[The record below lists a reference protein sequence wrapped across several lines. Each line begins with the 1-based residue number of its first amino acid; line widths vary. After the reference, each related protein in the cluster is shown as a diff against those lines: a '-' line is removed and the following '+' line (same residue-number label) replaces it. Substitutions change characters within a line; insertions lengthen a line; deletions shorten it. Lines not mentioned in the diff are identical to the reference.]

1 MWIEKQSNGKLRY
14 VERIKDPYTGK
25 RRRVYEQVEKN
36 TPQAKKKAAVALQM
50 QINDIL
56 NTKPTNDEITFG
68 QVYKDF
74 YEEWALGV
82 KKSTAY
88 STTHI
93 DKLICEKIPADY
105 KIVKIDRR
113 FLQKLFNQLLV
124 DGRSHN
130 YVKKVKWKLNQIFKY
145 ALRMDYI
152 STNEMINVEIPK
164 EILTPEKLH
173 KKKTKFLDKQ
183 EFQLFI
189 QNLKEETYCD
199 YRVKRYL
206 RIAIV
211 LYMTGMRYGELSGIN
226 PETDIDFE
234 NRKIHIRYN
243 YDFRSKE
250 RTIPKTMTS
259 DRTIDVPKIVITLI
273 KEQLVENIRNG
284 FGTDYIFINTKGLPI
299 TPGRVIG
306 AMKRHGKKAGIEKNI
321 TTHTFRHS
329 HISLLAEMGIPLRAI
344 MERVGHSDSKTTLEI
359 YNHVTV
365 QMTLD
370 LSNKLDKVKVF

>member
-1 MWIEKQSNGKLRY
+1 M
-14 VERIKDPYTGK
+14 
-25 RRRVYEQVEKN
+25 
-36 TPQAKKKAAVALQM
+36 
-50 QINDIL
+50 
-56 NTKPTNDEITFG
+56 
-68 QVYKDF
+68 
-74 YEEWALGV
+74 
-82 KKSTAY
+82 
-88 STTHI
+88 
-93 DKLICEKIPADY
+93 
-105 KIVKIDRR
+105 
-113 FLQKLFNQLLV
+113 
-124 DGRSHN
+124 
-130 YVKKVKWKLNQIFKY
+130 
-145 ALRMDYI
+145 
-152 STNEMINVEIPK
+152 
-164 EILTPEKLH
+164 
-173 KKKTKFLDKQ
+173 
-183 EFQLFI
+183 
-189 QNLKEETYCD
+189 KEETYCD

-226 PETDIDFE
+226 PDTDIDFE

-284 FGTDYIFINTKGLPI
+284 FGTKYIFINTKGLPI